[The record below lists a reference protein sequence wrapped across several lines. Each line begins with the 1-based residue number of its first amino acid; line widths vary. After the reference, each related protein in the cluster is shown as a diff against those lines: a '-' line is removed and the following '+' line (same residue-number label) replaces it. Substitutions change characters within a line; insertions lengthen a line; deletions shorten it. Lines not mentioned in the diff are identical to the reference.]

1 MNHNEA
7 FTVFEIDEKSGRVV
21 ELLVQPSDN
30 PAARFTTEVYL
41 EFVAKTLSDLQVLI
55 KAKNQDYTNGAGP
68 FANFDQAAD
77 FGVDPFHGLMLRMG
91 DKFQRI
97 KSYCKQGKL
106 EVANEGVEDALKDLI
121 GYSLIGLALLDE
133 KRRGAR

>member
-1 MNHNEA
+1 MNYTEA
-7 FTVFEIDEKSGRVV
+7 FTAFDIDEKSGQVFAV
-21 ELLVQPSDN
+21 TVPGHV
-30 PAARFTTEVYL
+30 PARFTTPIYL
-41 EFVAKTLSDLQVLI
+41 EFVKKTLDETQELI
-55 KAKNQDYTNGAGP
+55 KKKNADYTNGAGP

-133 KRRGAR
+133 KKRGAR